1 MGDRFDPDNIIAY
14 NFQPRW
20 SDSASAATEE
30 SGAAAGVREAV
41 APLADPNLLDAQSVA
56 EWDGVDSETEG
67 WRLDQFTWCRCRNC
81 QQMTT
86 VLECVCCHD
95 LTEAENLGVNG
106 DINCLLSHPTLNNVI
121 INEDALRFALIAR
134 WDLVRE
140 RAREPYENRTYR
152 LQAYRQVTNWLHGR
166 LGKRV
171 RRVIPSCVVWAVRE
185 AYPEDS
191 GQYTGFLEGDEF
203 VTDYQY
209 Y

>member
-30 SGAAAGVREAV
+30 SGAAAGAREAV
-41 APLADPNLLDAQSVA
+41 APPADPNLLDAQSVA

-67 WRLDQFTWCRCRNC
+67 WRLDQFTWCR
-81 QQMTT
+81 
-86 VLECVCCHD
+86 
-95 LTEAENLGVNG
+95 
-106 DINCLLSHPTLNNVI
+106 HPTFNNVI

-152 LQAYRQVTNWLHGR
+152 LQACRQVTYWLHGR

-171 RRVIPSCVVWAVRE
+171 RRIIPSCVVWAVRE

-191 GQYTGFLEGDEF
+191 GQYTGYLEGDEF